1 MGRLQN
7 KVVSLTG
14 AGGVLGSASAAL
26 FAREG
31 ARIAAVD
38 AVEETVRATVEAI
51 EADGGEAMALV
62 ANVREA
68 DEVRRAVEKTVQQWG
83 TMDVLFNNAGIM
95 PHADES
101 FLDLDRELWTTI
113 YETNL
118 CGTTFCSKYVVPH
131 IIANGGGAVVNMGSF
146 LEFMGCTTAQDAYA
160 ASKGAIAAL
169 TRSMAVQLGRHG
181 THVNALC
188 PGPIE
193 TPHVRQFFPDEES
206 RRIRLAR
213 IPMGRFGRPA
223 DVAELALYLASEGSS
238 WMTGQTIPLDGGI
251 SVNYL

>member
-1 MGRLQN
+1 MGRLQD
-7 KVVSLTG
+7 KVVFLTG

-38 AVEETVRATVEAI
+38 AVEDTVRATVEAI

-68 DEVRRAVEKTVQQWG
+68 DEVRWAVEKTVQQWG
-83 TMDVLFNNAGIM
+83 TIDVLFNNAAIM

-118 CGTTFCSKYVVPH
+118 CGTAFCSKYVVPY
-131 IIANGGGAVVNMGSF
+131 IIAKGGGAVVNMGSF

-181 THVNALC
+181 IHVNALC

>member
-1 MGRLQN
+1 MGRLQD
-7 KVVSLTG
+7 KVVFLTG

-38 AVEETVRATVEAI
+38 AVEDTVRATVEAI

-68 DEVRRAVEKTVQQWG
+68 DEVRWAVEKTVQQWG

-118 CGTTFCSKYVVPH
+118 CGTAFCSKYVVPH

-181 THVNALC
+181 IHVNALC

-206 RRIRLAR
+206 RWIRLAR

>member
-1 MGRLQN
+1 
-7 KVVSLTG
+7 
-14 AGGVLGSASAAL
+14 VLGSASAAL

-38 AVEETVRATVEAI
+38 AVEDTVRATVEAI

-68 DEVRRAVEKTVQQWG
+68 DEVRWAVEKTVHQWG

-118 CGTTFCSKYVVPH
+118 CGTAFCSKYVVPH

-160 ASKGAIAAL
+160 ASKGL
-169 TRSMAVQLGRHG
+169 LPPS
-181 THVNALC
+181 
-188 PGPIE
+188 
-193 TPHVRQFFPDEES
+193 HVRWQSSWGDMGFMSMHYARVPSKLRMCVNFS
-206 RRIRLAR
+206 RRR
-213 IPMGRFGRPA
+213 ITLDPPRTHSHG
-223 DVAELALYLASEGSS
+223 ALRSS
-238 WMTGQTIPLDGGI
+238 G
-251 SVNYL
+251 

>member
-1 MGRLQN
+1 MGRLQD
-7 KVVSLTG
+7 KVVFLTG

-38 AVEETVRATVEAI
+38 AVEDTVRATVEAI

-68 DEVRRAVEKTVQQWG
+68 DEVRWAVEKTVQQWG
-83 TMDVLFNNAGIM
+83 TIDVLFNNAGIM

-118 CGTTFCSKYVVPH
+118 CGTAFCSKYVVPH

-160 ASKGAIAAL
+160 ASKGASAAL

-181 THVNALC
+181 IHVNALC

>member
-1 MGRLQN
+1 MGRLQD
-7 KVVSLTG
+7 KVVFLTG

-51 EADGGEAMALV
+51 EADGGEAIALV

-68 DEVRRAVEKTVQQWG
+68 NEVRWAVEKTVQQWG

-118 CGTTFCSKYVVPH
+118 CGTAFCSKYVVPH

-181 THVNALC
+181 IHVNALC

>member
-1 MGRLQN
+1 MGRLQD
-7 KVVSLTG
+7 KAVFLTG

-51 EADGGEAMALV
+51 EADGGEAIALV

-68 DEVRRAVEKTVQQWG
+68 DEVRWAVEKTVQQWG

-118 CGTTFCSKYVVPH
+118 CGTAFCSKYVVPH
-131 IIANGGGAVVNMGSF
+131 IIANGGGAVVNMVSF

-181 THVNALC
+181 IHVNALC

>member
-1 MGRLQN
+1 MGRLQD
-7 KVVSLTG
+7 KVVFLTG

-38 AVEETVRATVEAI
+38 AVEDTVRATVEAI
-51 EADGGEAMALV
+51 EADGGEAIALV

-68 DEVRRAVEKTVQQWG
+68 DEVRWAVEKTVHQWG
-83 TMDVLFNNAGIM
+83 TIDVLFNNAGIM

-118 CGTTFCSKYVVPH
+118 CGTAFCSKYVVPY

-181 THVNALC
+181 IHVNALC